1 MDQACL
7 ASVASQPLEAVAS
20 MHVGFIFNQRTYVR
34 LGVAGRFDACFFCRI
49 QKIIDRR
56 IAIAFAH

>member
-34 LGVAGRFDACFFCRI
+34 SVQAIWLDARLI
-49 QKIIDRR
+49 LVM
-56 IAIAFAH
+56 

>member
-34 LGVAGRFDACFFCRI
+34 LGMAARLDVCFFCRI
-49 QKIIDRR
+49 QK
-56 IAIAFAH
+56 

>member
-34 LGVAGRFDACFFCRI
+34 LGVAAWFDVHSIFVM
-49 QKIIDRR
+49 QK
-56 IAIAFAH
+56 